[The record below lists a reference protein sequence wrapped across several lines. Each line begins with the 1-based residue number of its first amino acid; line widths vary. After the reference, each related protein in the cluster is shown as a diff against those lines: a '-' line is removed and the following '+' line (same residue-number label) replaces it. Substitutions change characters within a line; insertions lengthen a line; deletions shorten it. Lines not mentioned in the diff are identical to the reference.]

1 MPDTPTHH
9 EGHER
14 PVERAELIS
23 VGTELLLGEIVD
35 TNSAWLAAD
44 LARRGVDVLWS
55 ARVGDNQKR
64 IEHLVAQALTRSD
77 LVVLGGGL
85 GPTDD
90 DLTRDAVAAVVGEEQ
105 RLDEGLVAWLR
116 EYFATTGRPM
126 PERNL
131 QQARVIPS
139 AEVLPNPIGTA
150 PGWLVRTERDG
161 RRRYIVTLPGPP
173 RELKRMWEEQAVP
186 RLPFPTARIFTRTY
200 KTNGLGESLVAE
212 RLGDLTKGAN
222 PSVATYAKRDGVHVR
237 VAAKGSDLGAAMELA
252 RPTLEAVER
261 ALAGSVWGVDD
272 DDMATLVLKRLTE
285 RGLRLAVAEGASG
298 GLLTELL
305 EEARDA
311 LVRGGGFEAAG
322 PAGTGPQGAGNDV
335 ADEAYWQG
343 GLAGSVVAWRPETM
357 RTLLPY
363 LTALQ
368 RLPAGLGAAA
378 AEVVAA
384 VAVAV
389 RTMFAADV
397 GIAIG
402 YPYLADASAGQAHPG
417 AGAAGVH
424 APPSEDELE
433 PGAAGGGRRRPQL
446 RLEIALSDGDTTTT
460 HTLSLPPLGRGW
472 VRERSAFSGLN
483 LLLRSVLR

>member
-1 MPDTPTHH
+1 MTDTRTHH

-35 TNSAWLAAD
+35 TNSAWLAAY

-105 RLDEGLVAWLR
+105 YLDEDLVAWLR
-116 EYFATTGRPM
+116 RYFATTGRPM

-200 KTNGLGESLVAE
+200 KTNGVGESLVAE

-237 VAAKGSDLGAAMELA
+237 VAAKGPSADAALETA
-252 RPTLEAVER
+252 RPALAAVEA
-261 ALAGSVWGVDD
+261 ALGDSVWGVDGD
-272 DDMATLVLKRLTE
+272 EMAHLVVRRLAE

-311 LVRGGGFEAAG
+311 LVRGGHLESSTGRAPADIAAG
-322 PAGTGPQGAGNDV
+322 DGDGEASWQGA
-335 ADEAYWQG
+335 
-343 GLAGSVVAWRPETM
+343 LAG
-357 RTLLPY
+357 
-363 LTALQ
+363 
-368 RLPAGLGAAA
+368 
-378 AEVVAA
+378 
-384 VAVAV
+384 
-389 RTMFAADV
+389 
-397 GIAIG
+397 
-402 YPYLADASAGQAHPG
+402 
-417 AGAAGVH
+417 
-424 APPSEDELE
+424 
-433 PGAAGGGRRRPQL
+433 
-446 RLEIALSDGDTTTT
+446 
-460 HTLSLPPLGRGW
+460 
-472 VRERSAFSGLN
+472 
-483 LLLRSVLR
+483 

>member
-1 MPDTPTHH
+1 MPTFDHRDDQPI
-9 EGHER
+9 
-14 PVERAELIS
+14 ERAELIS

-35 TNSAWLAAD
+35 TNSAYLAQY
-44 LARRGVDVLWS
+44 LAGRGVDVLWS
-55 ARVGDNQKR
+55 ARVGDNQGR
-64 IEHLVAQALTRSD
+64 IAHLIAQGLSRSD

-105 RLDEGLVAWLR
+105 YLNEDLVAWLR
-116 EYFATTGRPM
+116 RHFAASGRAM

-139 AEVLPNPIGTA
+139 AEVLPNAIGTA
-150 PGWLVRTERDG
+150 PGWLVRTRRDG
-161 RRRYIVTLPGPP
+161 RTRYVVTLPGPP

-186 RLPFPTARIFTRTY
+186 RLPFPAARLFTRTY
-200 KTNGLGESLVAE
+200 KTNGVGESLVAE

-237 VAAKGSDLGAAMELA
+237 VAAKGPSADAALETA
-252 RPTLEAVER
+252 RPALAAVEA
-261 ALAGSVWGVDD
+261 ALGDSVWGVDGD
-272 DDMATLVLKRLTE
+272 EMAHLVVRRLAE

-311 LVRGGGFEAAG
+311 LVRGGHLESSTGRAPADIAAG
-322 PAGTGPQGAGNDV
+322 DGDGEASWQGA
-335 ADEAYWQG
+335 
-343 GLAGSVVAWRPETM
+343 LAGSVVAWRPETM

-368 RLPAGLGAAA
+368 RLPAGLEAAA

-384 VAVAV
+384 IAVAV

-402 YPYLADASAGQAHPG
+402 YPYLAHDDPGQAGASA
-417 AGAAGVH
+417 AGAQAR
-424 APPSEDELE
+424 PSEDEIA

-446 RLEIALSDGDTTTT
+446 RLEIALSHGDVTTTQ
-460 HTLSLPPLGRGW
+460 TLTLPPLGRGW

-483 LLLRSVLR
+483 LLLRSALR

>member
-1 MPDTPTHH
+1 MRYEPDTPQAPI
-9 EGHER
+9 ES
-14 PVERAELIS
+14 AELIS

-35 TNSAWLAAD
+35 TNSAYLASY
-44 LARRGVDVLWS
+44 LAGRGVDVLWS
-55 ARVGDNQKR
+55 ARVGDNERR
-64 IEHLVAQALTRSD
+64 IRHLIEQALDRSD

-90 DLTRDAVAAVVGEEQ
+90 DLTRDAVAAAVGEDQ
-105 RLDEGLVAWLR
+105 YVDAGLERWLR
-116 EYFATTGRPM
+116 DHFASTGRAM

-131 QQARVIPS
+131 QQARLIPS
-139 AEVLPNPIGTA
+139 AEVLPNAIGTA
-150 PGWLVRTERDG
+150 PGWLVRTVRGG

-186 RLPFPTARIFTRTY
+186 RLPFPTALIFTRTY
-200 KTNGLGESLVAE
+200 KTNGVGESLVAE
-212 RLGDLTKGAN
+212 RLGDLTKAAN

-237 VAAKGSDLGAAMELA
+237 VAAKAPDLETAMAAA
-252 RPTLEAVER
+252 RPVMEAVEK
-261 ALAGSVWGVDD
+261 ALGESVWGLDGD
-272 DDMATLVLKRLTE
+272 EMPALVVRRLAE
-285 RGLRLAVAEGASG
+285 RGLRLAVAEGVSG

-305 EEARDA
+305 EEALDA
-311 LVRGGGFEAAG
+311 AVRGGRLETRDPRGSGGQDGNAVDAHGEG
-322 PAGTGPQGAGNDV
+322 P
-335 ADEAYWQG
+335 
-343 GLAGSVVAWRPETM
+343 LAGSVVAWRPETM

-368 RLPAGLGAAA
+368 RLPAGLEAAA

-384 VAVAV
+384 IAVAV

-402 YPYLADASAGQAHPG
+402 YPYLAHDDPGQAGASA
-417 AGAAGVH
+417 AGAQAR
-424 APPSEDELE
+424 PSEDEIA

-446 RLEIALSDGDTTTT
+446 RLEIALSHGDVTTTQ
-460 HTLSLPPLGRGW
+460 TLTLPPLGRGW

-483 LLLRSVLR
+483 LLLRSALR

>member
-1 MPDTPTHH
+1 MATPGSRGET
-9 EGHER
+9 
-14 PVERAELIS
+14 PVESAELIS

-35 TNSAWLAAD
+35 TNSAYLASD

-55 ARVGDNQKR
+55 ARVGDNQAR
-64 IEHLVAQALTRSD
+64 IEHLVAQGLTRSD
-77 LVVLGGGL
+77 LVVLCGGL

-90 DLTRDAVAAVVGEEQ
+90 DLTRDAVASVVGEEQ
-105 RLDEGLVAWLR
+105 RLDDGLVAWLR
-116 EYFATTGRPM
+116 EHFAATGRAM

-139 AEVLPNPIGTA
+139 AEVLPNAIGTA

-161 RRRYIVTLPGPP
+161 RTRYVVTLPGPP
-173 RELKRMWEEQAVP
+173 RELVRMWEEQAVP
-186 RLPFPTARIFTRTY
+186 RLPFPGSRLFTRTY
-200 KTNGLGESLVAE
+200 KTAGVGESLVAE

-237 VAAKGSDLGAAMELA
+237 VAAKGPSADAALDLAG
-252 RPTLEAVER
+252 PTMAAVER
-261 ALAGSVWGVDD
+261 ALGDSVWGVDGD
-272 DDMATLVLKRLTE
+272 EMASVVLRRLTE

-305 EEARDA
+305 EEALDA
-311 LVRGGGFEAAG
+311 LHRGGGYESRSPVGDAAGASADESEAARG
-322 PAGTGPQGAGNDV
+322 QGA
-335 ADEAYWQG
+335 
-343 GLAGSVVAWRPETM
+343 LAGSVVAWRPETM
-357 RTLLPY
+357 RTLLPH

-368 RLPAGLGAAA
+368 RLPAGLHAGA

-384 VAVAV
+384 VAAAV
-389 RTMFAADV
+389 RALFAADV

-402 YPYLADASAGQAHPG
+402 YPYLAHVTAGAA

-424 APPSEDELE
+424 ARPSEDELE
-433 PGAAGGGRRRPQL
+433 PGTVGGARRPQL
-446 RLEIALSDGDTTTT
+446 RLEIALSDGDRTTSQ
-460 HTLSLPPLGRGW
+460 TLSLPPLGRGW
-472 VRERSAFSGLN
+472 ARERSAFTGLN